1 MSKKNG
7 PHVDRAVPT
16 LRAPKR
22 RDADKVAVTTSLS
35 ATMKASP
42 GWVQAVS
49 VQPALA
55 ELESHAHD
63 IATSL
68 ATIKGLEEQLTLAKA
83 AMLSQG
89 RKWQS
94 AYDHLLGTVEV
105 FADGSVE
112 VVKSFGLEVRATN
125 AALGPLAAPAKL
137 VLSTG
142 KKSGEVKAQWSKTGH
157 KGYVVQ
163 QATDPASPATFV
175 APHAWTKT
183 KYTLGGL
190 PSGTNVYFRVA
201 AVDPTSASGISP
213 WSEWASA
220 SAR

>member
-16 LRAPKR
+16 LRTPKR
-22 RDADKVAVTTSLS
+22 RNADKVAVTTSLS

-68 ATIKGLEEQLTLAKA
+68 ATIQGLEQQLTLAKA

-89 RKWQS
+89 RKWQTS
-94 AYDHLLGTVEV
+94 YEHLLSTVEV
-105 FADGSVE
+105 YADGSVE
-112 VVKSFGLEVRATN
+112 VVKGFGLEVRSTSAT
-125 AALGPLAAPAKL
+125 LGPVAVPANL

-142 KKSGEVKAQWSKTGH
+142 KKTGEVKAQWSKTGH
-157 KGYVVQ
+157 VGYVVQ
-163 QATDPASPATFV
+163 QATDPANPATFA

-190 PSGTNVYFRVA
+190 PSGAIVYFRVA
-201 AVDPTSASGISP
+201 AIDPSSSSGQSP
-213 WSEWASA
+213 WTAWTSGA
-220 SAR
+220 AR